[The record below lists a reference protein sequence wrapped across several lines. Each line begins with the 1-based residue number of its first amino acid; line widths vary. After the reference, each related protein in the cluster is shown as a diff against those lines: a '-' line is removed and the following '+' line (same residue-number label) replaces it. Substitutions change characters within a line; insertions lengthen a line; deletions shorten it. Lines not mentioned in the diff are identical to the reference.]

1 MIEFRR
7 AIETDIDF
15 IVQAIIE
22 AEKSGTG
29 KLSYATMFQLSE
41 PKVEEI
47 LKNCVM
53 EDIPGQELCLSG
65 FMLALIDGVRSGAV
79 CSWIEGADDIP
90 SAILKAN
97 ILYHFLGAE
106 VLERAAENSKLLEQI
121 TIPRETGAL
130 QIEAVYVSDKFRGL
144 GIANQ
149 LILKQ
154 IEETIG
160 NGHNVTKIQIQL
172 AATNQAALHSYERL
186 GFKTTVSR
194 KCSDARIL
202 KLLPSDTKIMME
214 VSVAELMDNGQLKLE
229 V

>member
-7 AIETDIDF
+7 ATETDIDF
-15 IVQAIIE
+15 VVQAIIE
-22 AEKSGTG
+22 AEKSGTDR
-29 KLSYATMFQLSE
+29 LSYATMFRLGE
-41 PKVEEI
+41 PEVEEI
-47 LKNCVM
+47 LRNCVM

-65 FMLALIDGVRSGAV
+65 FMVALIDGVRSGAV

-90 SAILKAN
+90 SSILKAN
-97 ILYHFLGAE
+97 ILFHFLDSDR
-106 VLERAAENSKLLEQI
+106 LLNAAENNLLLEQI
-121 TIPRETGAL
+121 NIPRETGAL

-144 GIANQ
+144 GIASK

-172 AATNQAALHSYERL
+172 AATNRAALHSYERL

-214 VSVAELMDNGQLKLE
+214 VTVAELMNNGQIKPE
-229 V
+229 